1 MENLEEDLTCSV
13 CYALFSDPRVLPCSH
28 TFCKSCLDNVLQLS
42 VIASIWRPLRLPL
55 KCPNCR
61 SVTELPSNGVD
72 ALPVNV
78 CLRAII
84 EKYQRD
90 GRPRSPACPEHPGQP
105 LNVYCVQDRE
115 LICGF
120 CLTVGRHRGH
130 AIDDLQSAY
139 MKERAAPVQLL
150 EGLRGE
156 EISSLAEHLRQEKVQ
171 SESVMQE
178 DRKAVAHFFDELKLI
193 LAEKQDQFMRALDGA
208 SVLLVETYDPLIEQL
223 EELQAEESALISL
236 SSSIEKEEEE
246 PLAYL
251 EKVHQLRAR
260 VNTLNLIVLPQ
271 VPGLHIAPR
280 VKEFIEE
287 HWTRVTVRELQDGP
301 IPDIS
306 CYHPH
311 RHSVKSAQKQYEKR
325 HFWCSSVFLVLFVL
339 VLVCGSFFVSSGIT
353 ASLQLHYIETQ
364 LYCMLHNINTHIS
377 AYIYTLAQNTYQQ
390 LLTCLNILHTQ

>member
-42 VIASIWRPLRLPL
+42 VITSIWRPLRLPL

-78 CLRAII
+78 CLRAIV

-90 GRPRSPACPEHPGQP
+90 GRPRSPVCPEHPGQP

-139 MKERAAPVQLL
+139 VKERAAAVQLL
-150 EGLRGE
+150 GGLRGE

-171 SESVMQE
+171 SESVVQE
-178 DRKAVAHFFDELKLI
+178 DRKAVAHFFDDLELI
-193 LAEKQDQFMRALDGA
+193 LAEKRDRFMRALNGA
-208 SVLLVETYDPLIEQL
+208 SVLLVETYDPLIEQM
-223 EELQAEESALISL
+223 EELQAEETALISL
-236 SSSIEKEEEE
+236 SSSIEEEEEEE
-246 PLAYL
+246 PLVYL

-260 VNTLNLIVLPQ
+260 VNTLNQIVLPQ
-271 VPGLHIAPR
+271 LPGLHITPR
-280 VKEFIEE
+280 AEEFIEE
-287 HWTRVTVRELQDGP
+287 HWTRVTIRELQDGP

-306 CYHPH
+306 CCHPH
-311 RHSVKSAQKQYEKR
+311 RHSVKSAQKQHEKSR
-325 HFWCSSVFLVLFVL
+325 LWCSSVFLVLFVL
-339 VLVCGSFFVSSGIT
+339 VLRSKESM
-353 ASLQLHYIETQ
+353 QD
-364 LYCMLHNINTHIS
+364 
-377 AYIYTLAQNTYQQ
+377 
-390 LLTCLNILHTQ
+390 

>member
-42 VIASIWRPLRLPL
+42 VTASIWRPLHLPL

-61 SVTELPSNGVD
+61 SVTELPSNGVYT
-72 ALPVNV
+72 LPVNV
-78 CLRAII
+78 CLRAIV

-90 GRPRSPACPEHPGQP
+90 GQPRSPACPEHPGQP

-139 MKERAAPVQLL
+139 VKERAAPVQLL
-150 EGLRGE
+150 EGLRGDQ
-156 EISSLAEHLRQEKVQ
+156 ISSLAEHLRQEKVR
-171 SESVMQE
+171 SESLVQE
-178 DRKAVAHFFDELKLI
+178 DREVVAHFFQELELI

-208 SVLLVETYDPLIEQL
+208 SVLLAETYDPLVEQL
-223 EELQAEESALISL
+223 KELQVEESALISL
-236 SSSIEKEEEE
+236 SSSIEEEGQ
-246 PLAYL
+246 PLVYL

-260 VNTLNLIVLPQ
+260 VNALNQIVLPQ
-271 VPGLHIAPR
+271 VPCLHIAPR
-280 VKEFIEE
+280 AEEFIEE
-287 HWTRVTVRELQDGP
+287 HWTRVTVRELRDGP

-306 CYHPH
+306 CCHPH
-311 RHSVKSAQKQYEKR
+311 RHSVKSAQKQHEKR
-325 HFWCSSVFLVLFVL
+325 FWCSSVFLVLFVL

-353 ASLQLHYIETQ
+353 ASLQLHDIETH
-364 LYCMLHNINTHIS
+364 LCCILHNIETHLS
-377 AYIYTLAQNTYQQ
+377 SYVYTLGQNTYQQ